1 MLGFSNMM
9 LNNPM
14 HPDKKKMLIKKQK
27 KTKNKE
33 DEQLNLFLY
42 IKSCLQYMII
52 NTIKSTIH
60 YLRNMWVNKN
70 MHVKRTQ
77 VTQGKYNM

>member
-1 MLGFSNMM
+1 MPGFSSMM

-14 HPDKKKMLIKKQK
+14 HTVKKKIVNKKKQQ

-42 IKSCLQYMII
+42 IKSCMII
-52 NTIKSTIH
+52 NTIKSTIY
-60 YLRNMWVNKN
+60 YLQHMIC
-70 MHVKRTQ
+70 
-77 VTQGKYNM
+77 